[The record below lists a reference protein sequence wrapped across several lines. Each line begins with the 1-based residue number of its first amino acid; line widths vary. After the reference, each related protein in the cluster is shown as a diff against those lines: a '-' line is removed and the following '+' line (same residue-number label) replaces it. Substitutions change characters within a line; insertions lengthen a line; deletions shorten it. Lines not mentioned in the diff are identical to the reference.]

1 MFKPKVLL
9 IEANA
14 LVRVNL
20 SMRMRRAQYE
30 VVSVTNV
37 NAALNRLIAEEG
49 SFTGIVVDNK
59 PLLEADGLVS
69 EHALSILLQ
78 NARGHV
84 RKIYVLRAEKSAI
97 RAPSSSSK
105 STEIVYYDKEDVIS
119 GKIPLTFSEG

>member
-1 MFKPKVLL
+1 MSKPKVLL

-20 SMRMRRAQYE
+20 SMRMRRAGYE

-37 NAALNRLIAEEG
+37 NAALNKLIAEEG

-69 EHALSILLQ
+69 EHALSVLLQ
-78 NARGHV
+78 NAQGHV
-84 RKIYVLRAEKSAI
+84 RKMYVLLAEKSGL
-97 RAPSSSSK
+97 RASPPTAK
-105 STEIVYYDKEDVIS
+105 GTEIVYQDKEDVTS
-119 GKIPLTFSEG
+119 GKVPLMFPEA